1 MLTPTHR
8 VAKCAAVAA
17 IKQYK
22 NPHQASGAGDGRG
35 NASGVQVSDGRARL
49 VQHGACTGARR
60 RGPVRSRAH
69 GCCHGARTGEGVYM
83 FMNMAIYD
91 MIRLSYVAIRLV
103 STLLPHVLVVY
114 STAK

>member
-1 MLTPTHR
+1 M
-8 VAKCAAVAA
+8 KDG
-17 IKQYK
+17 K
-22 NPHQASGAGDGRG
+22 NPQQASGAVDERG
-35 NASGVQVSDGRARL
+35 NASSVQVSDGRACL

-60 RGPVRSRAH
+60 WGPVRLRAQ